1 MRLLTRDEVE
11 SRFPS
16 DNDKPPEPRQRVSH
30 RGATVWTC
38 SNWKTAVFS
47 AIFPKKL
54 QSGKGAVIVASVIFL
69 LGVTGIVTSTIFTGM
84 VFVAAAKYLIAR
96 GRRKQQVFDFL
107 PPVSI
112 LKPLH
117 GSPAYLE
124 ECLEGYFNLDY
135 PAYELLFCA
144 RRPDDAGLALAAKLA
159 LRYPKI
165 PVTILYSGEPP
176 WMNARC
182 YSMHLMAQAARYDL
196 LVATDADIPV
206 GPEYLREMVAPFR
219 DPGVGAATCVYRG
232 DAIDGGFGEGLEAL
246 GMSVEMTSGVL
257 VAQMLEGVRFTLGP
271 SSAVRKSSLERI
283 GGFERLG
290 GYAADDYM
298 LGYLV
303 AEAGETVAL
312 SDHIVNHLILRS
324 SFLKSI
330 SHQLSWMRSTR
341 FSRPRGH
348 FGTSLTFSTPFGL
361 LAFLGG
367 ALSHHAMWGAA
378 LFGFT
383 LLLKIAQSTIV
394 GGVVV
399 GSKQSVREA
408 FLYPLRDL
416 IGFLLWAASYANN
429 TLHWHGKI
437 FELEPGGT
445 MVLPGKRA
453 SAHQ

>member
-1 MRLLTRDEVE
+1 V
-11 SRFPS
+11 
-16 DNDKPPEPRQRVSH
+16 
-30 RGATVWTC
+30 
-38 SNWKTAVFS
+38 
-47 AIFPKKL
+47 
-54 QSGKGAVIVASVIFL
+54 VALFIFL
-69 LGVTGIVTSTIFTGM
+69 SGVAGIATSTIFTGM

-96 GRRKQQVFDFL
+96 RGKKRQSFDFT

-124 ECLEGYFNLDY
+124 ECLEDYFKLDY
-135 PAYELLFCA
+135 PVYELLFCA
-144 RRPDDAGLALAAKLA
+144 RQPNDAGLAVAAKLA
-159 LRYPKI
+159 KRYPQI
-165 PVTILYSGEPP
+165 PVTILHSGEPP

-219 DPGVGAATCVYRG
+219 DPGVGAAFCVYSG
-232 DAIDGGFGEGLEAL
+232 DPIDGGFGEQLEAL

-271 SSAVRKSSLERI
+271 SSAVRKASLRRI

-290 GYAADDYM
+290 CYAADDYM
-298 LGYLV
+298 LGNLV
-303 AEAGETVAL
+303 AESGETVAI

-324 SFLKSI
+324 SFWKSI
-330 SHQLSWMRSTR
+330 GHQLSWMRSTR
-341 FSRPRGH
+341 FSRPKGH

-367 ALSHHAMWGAA
+367 ILAHHALWGAA
-378 LFGFT
+378 LLGFT
-383 LLLKIAQSTIV
+383 LLLKIVQSMLV
-394 GGVVV
+394 GGLVVH
-399 GSKQSVREA
+399 SKQSVKLA
-408 FLYPLRDL
+408 FLFPLRDL
-416 IGFLLWAASYANN
+416 IGFMLWAASYANN

-445 MVLPGKRA
+445 MRWPVSHATAEPKPH
-453 SAHQ
+453 ST